1 MQTARVTILMSP
13 AKKQAFD
20 AIAAGRG
27 QSVGEFFRQAGDKF
41 AAEDSDVGK
50 DAELAALTDEL
61 EAAVPRMRED
71 IEAMRASIWHA
82 RARLAEYRAEKEA
95 ARSEQS

>member
-41 AAEDSDVGK
+41 AEDSDVGK

-71 IEAMRASIWHA
+71 IEAMRASICHA

-95 ARSEQS
+95 AGSEQA

>member
-27 QSVGEFFRQAGDKF
+27 QSVGEFFRQAGDKL
-41 AAEDSDVGK
+41 ADESDGTK
-50 DAELAALTDEL
+50 EAELAALTEEL
-61 EAAVPRMRED
+61 ESVLPQMRED
-71 IEAMRASIWHA
+71 IDAMRASIREA
-82 RARLAEYRAEKEA
+82 RASIAAYRAEKA
-95 ARSEQS
+95 AAEGKPA